1 MKLRCNNVFDCSD
14 GSDEG
19 VCEPLSIDKKEY
31 RKTFPPFT
39 GSNKTNINIKIY
51 IYSIED
57 IDELLM
63 TFTSEVRISVRWR
76 DQRIIFRNLAQG
88 KKVLSKVWHDQI
100 WLPPLYFSNTKENK
114 QILNG
119 NYVEVAIIPYGQPL
133 FNKISELNEANLFKG
148 EENDLELFSVNELTF
163 KCNFELWNYP
173 FDVQHCSANVKIP
186 SELRNYT
193 ILNPIEFIYTG
204 TLSLILYN
212 ITYFLE

>member
-1 MKLRCNNVFDCSD
+1 
-14 GSDEG
+14 
-19 VCEPLSIDKKEY
+19 
-31 RKTFPPFT
+31 
-39 GSNKTNINIKIY
+39 
-51 IYSIED
+51 
-57 IDELLM
+57 M

-119 NYVEVAIIPYGQPL
+119 NYVEVAIIPHGQPL
-133 FNKISELNEANLFKG
+133 FNKISELNEANLFRG

-204 TLSLILYN
+204 TFSLIPYHIYYIEN
-212 ITYFLE
+212 HKITYIFFYLKVKCH

>member
-1 MKLRCNNVFDCSD
+1 
-14 GSDEG
+14 
-19 VCEPLSIDKKEY
+19 
-31 RKTFPPFT
+31 
-39 GSNKTNINIKIY
+39 
-51 IYSIED
+51 
-57 IDELLM
+57 M

-119 NYVEVAIIPYGQPL
+119 NYVEVAIIPHGQPL

-163 KCNFELWNYP
+163 KCNFELRNYP

-193 ILNPIEFIYTG
+193 ILNPIQFIYTG
-204 TLSLILYN
+204 TFSLIPYHIYYIEN
-212 ITYFLE
+212 HKITYIFFYLKVKCH